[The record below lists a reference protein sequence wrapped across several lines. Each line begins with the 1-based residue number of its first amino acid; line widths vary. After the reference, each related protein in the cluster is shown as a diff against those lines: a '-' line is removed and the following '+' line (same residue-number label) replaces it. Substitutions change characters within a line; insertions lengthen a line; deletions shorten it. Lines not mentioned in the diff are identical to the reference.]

1 MMIRPG
7 RAPASISDQRNLRIQ
22 QLGDLGVD
30 LVDFYIAD
38 NEQQLFDTEVDY
50 SSDSVFVRA
59 SRELALA
66 SALAGQQDTYLYVFT
81 RNSRDPSQR
90 AAHFME
96 VPYVF
101 GTLPERA
108 PREDKEL
115 SQLMNDY
122 WVQFAKTGT
131 PNGQGLPAWPNYD
144 LEKQMH
150 QVLDVPVS
158 QGAMDRKDQLDEM
171 DRYMRTRYEAAKQ

>member
-1 MMIRPG
+1 MFVRPD
-7 RAPASISDQRNLRIQ
+7 RTPATISDQRSLRLQ
-22 QLGDLGVD
+22 QLGNLEVD
-30 LVDFYIAD
+30 LVDFYVAED
-38 NEQQLFDTEVDY
+38 EGQLFDTEVDY
-50 SSDSVFVRA
+50 SSDSVFIRA

-66 SALAGQQDTYLYVFT
+66 SALAGQQDTYLYVFA

-108 PREDKEL
+108 PGEDKEL

-131 PNGQGLPAWPNYD
+131 PNGQSLPVWPRYD

-150 QVLDVPVS
+150 QVLDVPIS
-158 QGAMDRKDQLDEM
+158 QGATDRKAQLDEM
-171 DRYMRTRYEAAKQ
+171 DRYMRARYEAAKH